1 MLCNFYLKHKYTK
14 IYVVRYHQSLEELF
28 PYCLS
33 QESCLLGG
41 NSCGE
46 SETVLLQPLLSRV
59 TFSVCM
65 VQRARESNKQLW
77 TLLEFSF
84 AVPNS
89 IFNHVGIKLLL
100 NWYWITLLSNE
111 GMPSWGSGQL
121 SLRQGLEQDFPW
133 GCGKR
138 VFFLSAFLSS
148 FCPLSRLKHLH
159 SHLSTNA
166 CRQIELLWFVVPGNY
181 LEKKKKAK
189 QE

>member
-1 MLCNFYLKHKYTK
+1 M
-14 IYVVRYHQSLEELF
+14 VRYHQSLEELF

-33 QESCLLGG
+33 QESCLLRG

-121 SLRQGLEQDFPW
+121 RQGLEQDFPW

-138 VFFLSAFLSS
+138 VFSSVPFSPHFALSLVSS
-148 FCPLSRLKHLH
+148 ICTLISAQTPAGRL
-159 SHLSTNA
+159 N
-166 CRQIELLWFVVPGNY
+166 CCGLWC
-181 LEKKKKAK
+181 LEIIWKKKKKAK